1 MFVDY
6 SAMAGAIGAGGLGTL
21 AIKCDYQRFNTELT
35 LALNERRPPMTPLAV
50 VLVSRLH
57 VDLLR
62 VCSAGC

>member
-1 MFVDY
+1 MRLP
-6 SAMAGAIGAGGLGTL
+6 AIQHC
-21 AIKCDYQRFNTELT
+21 KLT
-35 LALNERRPPMTPLAV
+35 LALYERRPPMTPLAV